1 MTSKPV
7 NKKAPLNLMLEDNT
21 ISIDEEIFHHRGA
34 ILDALHQMEVDED
47 PDADETNNNVDEI
60 DALPK
65 MPILLMTK
73 IH

>member
-1 MTSKPV
+1 
-7 NKKAPLNLMLEDNT
+7 
-21 ISIDEEIFHHRGA
+21 
-34 ILDALHQMEVDED
+34 VDED